1 MLKIKSLLNH
11 GYVAGFVIR
20 NSISKFLLANTVLN
34 RLDAIS
40 LR

>member
-1 MLKIKSLLNH
+1 MLKIKSLIKV
-11 GYVAGFVIR
+11 YVAVFFNR